1 MRNLFVGVL
10 VVVLSVLVLARS
22 SRAEPPPPMEP
33 RKVGEVLAALKATK
47 APATTVSAVRWF
59 AEVSHGATVSAPVGS
74 PAHTLGPWGD
84 NGPLL
89 EAERALGDCAPL
101 NEADAKAAGA
111 LLAEYGAALP
121 PALRGVALAQS
132 GKVDEAAGLYRE
144 TTLAMLPAGAC
155 PGEHPMYSHRRAS
168 RMQRQAAC
176 LERWQPRGDHAA
188 VKKAVERAKAC
199 AANNHAVG

>member
-1 MRNLFVGVL
+1 MA
-10 VVVLSVLVLARS
+10 VLVLARS
-22 SRAEPPPPMEP
+22 SHAEPPPAMEP
-33 RKVGEVLAALKATK
+33 RKAGEVLAALKSTK
-47 APATTVSAVRWF
+47 APAATLSSVRWF
-59 AEVSHGATVSAPVGS
+59 LEVTHGTVVQAPMGS
-74 PAHTLGPWGD
+74 PPSTLGPWGD

-101 NEADAKAAGA
+101 GEADAKAALA

-132 GKVDEAAGLYRE
+132 GKVDEAAALYRE
-144 TTLAMLPAGAC
+144 TTLSMLPAGAC

-176 LERWQPRGDHAA
+176 LERWEPKADHAA

>member
-1 MRNLFVGVL
+1 MRNLVVGVL
-10 VVVLSVLVLARS
+10 VMAFAVLVLARS
-22 SRAEPPPPMEP
+22 SRAEPPPAMEP
-33 RKVGEVLAALKATK
+33 RKVADVLAALKATK
-47 APATTVSAVRWF
+47 APAPTLSAVRWF
-59 AEVSHGATVSAPVGS
+59 AEVAHGATVDAPIGS
-74 PAHTLGPWGD
+74 PLHTLGPWSD

-89 EAERALGDCAPL
+89 DAENALGDCAPL
-101 NEADAKAAGA
+101 KEADAKAAAA
-111 LLAEYGAALP
+111 LLAEFGAALP
-121 PALRGVALAQS
+121 PALRGMALAQA
-132 GKVDEAAGLYRE
+132 GKVDEAAALYRE

-176 LERWQPRGDHAA
+176 LERWQPKGDHAA